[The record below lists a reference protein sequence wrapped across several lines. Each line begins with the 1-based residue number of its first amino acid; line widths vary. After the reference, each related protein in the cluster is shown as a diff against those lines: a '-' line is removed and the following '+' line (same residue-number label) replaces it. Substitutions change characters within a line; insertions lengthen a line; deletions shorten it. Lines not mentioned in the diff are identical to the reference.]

1 MTVNND
7 IKIERHTIMKQITA
21 KQYAKIRPFLPVQRG
36 NVRIPNI
43 VFINA
48 VLYVLEN
55 GCKWRAL
62 PERFGKWHSVYARF
76 RRWSRS
82 GVLDRLFAA
91 LRELH
96 APGGDANCFGLDST
110 SVKVHPDGTGARKT
124 NGPQSIGKSRGG
136 WNTKIHMVSASD
148 RQAMIFRLSGGQAND
163 APEGRALLKSW
174 ADPVAGAPL
183 AMDRAYEGDETRQLV
198 RDLGMTP
205 VVPPKANRKVKWNY
219 DRETYKRRNEIERLF
234 RRFKGYRRL
243 FTRFDKLDA
252 TYRGFLNLA
261 AVFEMTHDLA

>member
-1 MTVNND
+1 MTVKND
-7 IKIERHTIMKQITA
+7 IKIERHTIMKQTSA

-36 NVRIPNI
+36 NVRIPYI
-43 VFINA
+43 AIINA

-62 PERFGKWHSVYARF
+62 LERFGKWYSVYARF

-82 GVLDRLFAA
+82 GVLKRLFAA

-96 APGGDANCFGLDST
+96 APGGDAECFGLDST
-110 SVKVHPDGTGARKT
+110 SAEAHPDGTGARKT

-136 WNTKIHMVSASD
+136 WYAKIHMVSASD

-183 AMDRAYEGDETRQLV
+183 AMDRACEGDETRQLV

-205 VVPPKANRKVKWNY
+205 VVPPKANRKAEWNC
-219 DRETYKRRNEIERLF
+219 DRETCRMRNEIERLF
-234 RRFKGYRRL
+234 RRFKGCRRL

-252 TYRGFLNLA
+252 TFLGFVSLA

>member
-1 MTVNND
+1 
-7 IKIERHTIMKQITA
+7 MKQTAA

-43 VFINA
+43 AIINA

-55 GCKWRAL
+55 GCKRRAL
-62 PERFGKWHSVYARF
+62 PERFGKWQMVYARF

-82 GVLDRLFAA
+82 GMLERLFAA
-91 LRELH
+91 LREPH

-110 SVKVHPDGTGARKT
+110 GAEVHPDGTGARKT
-124 NGPQSIGKSRGG
+124 NGPQSIGKLRGG
-136 WNTKIHMVSASD
+136 WYAKIRMVSASD

-163 APEGRALLKSW
+163 APEGRALPESW
-174 ADPVAGAPL
+174 VNPVAGAPL
-183 AMDRAYEGDETRQLV
+183 AMDRAYEGDETRRLV
-198 RDLGMTP
+198 RDIGMTP
-205 VVPPKANRKVKWNY
+205 VVPPKTNRKAEREY
-219 DRETYKRRNEIERLF
+219 DRKTYKLRNEIERLF

>member
-1 MTVNND
+1 
-7 IKIERHTIMKQITA
+7 MKQITA

-91 LRELH
+91 LQELH
-96 APGGDANCFGLDST
+96 APGGDADCFGLDST
-110 SVKVHPDGTGARKT
+110 SAEVHPDGTGARKT

-136 WNTKIHMVSASD
+136 WYAKIHMVSASD
-148 RQAMIFRLSGGQAND
+148 RRAVIFRLSGGQAND
-163 APEGRALLKSW
+163 APEG
-174 ADPVAGAPL
+174 APC
-183 AMDRAYEGDETRQLV
+183 
-198 RDLGMTP
+198 
-205 VVPPKANRKVKWNY
+205 
-219 DRETYKRRNEIERLF
+219 
-234 RRFKGYRRL
+234 
-243 FTRFDKLDA
+243 
-252 TYRGFLNLA
+252 
-261 AVFEMTHDLA
+261 

>member
-1 MTVNND
+1 
-7 IKIERHTIMKQITA
+7 MKQTAA

-43 VFINA
+43 AIINA

-55 GCKWRAL
+55 GCKRRAL
-62 PERFGKWHSVYARF
+62 PERFGKWQTVYARF

-82 GVLDRLFAA
+82 GVLERLFAA
-91 LRELH
+91 LRDLH
-96 APGGDANCFGLDST
+96 APGGDAVCFGLDSAE
-110 SVKVHPDGTGARKT
+110 VHPDGAGARKT

-136 WNTKIHMVSASD
+136 WYAKIRMVSASG
-148 RQAMIFRLSGGQAND
+148 RQAVIFRLSGGQAND
-163 APEGRALLKSW
+163 APEGRALPESW
-174 ADPVAGAPL
+174 ADPVTGAPL
-183 AMDRAYEGDETRQLV
+183 ATDRACEGDETRRLV

-205 VVPPKANRKVKWNY
+205 VVPPKANRKAEREY
-219 DRETYKRRNEIERLF
+219 DRETYNMRNEIERLF
-234 RRFKGYRRL
+234 RRFKGCRRL

-261 AVFEMTHDLA
+261 AAFEMTHDLA